1 MKTIILKV
9 SEEGISISSE
19 VRKELG
25 LEVGNELVV
34 KIEGNLLILEN
45 PKTVLADLKSL
56 FVDCDVSLAD
66 ELIADRRAEALN
78 Q

>member
-25 LEVGNELVV
+25 LKVGN
-34 KIEGNLLILEN
+34 
-45 PKTVLADLKSL
+45 
-56 FVDCDVSLAD
+56 
-66 ELIADRRAEALN
+66 
-78 Q
+78 